1 MPVYQSNSNGRVVYC
16 QQSGLGTK
24 ASAGGLSKI
33 LRTAGG
39 NGIRLSKAATQSNE
53 VRNDGM
59 SQRGRHGT
67 QKTTADYSAELSLG
81 SHDPIIEALMRGTWD
96 SSAIELDAGDFTS
109 ITTTASTIVLAS
121 GSPISLGLRVGD
133 VIRLEDADTTA
144 NNAKNLRITELSSTT
159 ITVADALVVDNS
171 ADTGAKIVRPGKR
184 IINPTTVIE
193 RYFTLEEYEGD
204 IDQSTVLTDFKWGS
218 GKISMSSNGLIMF
231 DPGGIGT
238 GNVEALDAAAS
249 PYFSAPTSTT
259 GAPFSVVDA
268 TIRFKGE
275 DLVELTSFDLSL
287 DIQPTAPDVFGSGAI
302 KYAPDVFTGPLQI
315 GLNLGML
322 RKSLQVLQ
330 DFIAETAYSLHVLAV
345 DNTAEPKDFLAI
357 TVPNFTLGS
366 ADPSALSKQGGGR
379 TQTIQVPPALVG
391 IDTSAS
397 GDKSMIKFQT
407 TSA

>member
-1 MPVYQSNSNGRVVYC
+1 MPTYQSNSNGRVVYC
-16 QQSGLGTK
+16 LQSNLGSK
-24 ASAGGLSKI
+24 ASAGGSSKI

-67 QKTTADYSAELSLG
+67 QKTASDYSAELSLG

-96 SSAIELDAGDFTS
+96 SSALTLDASDFTS

-121 GSPISLGLRVGD
+121 GNPITLGLRVGD

-144 NNAKNLRITELSSTT
+144 NNAKNLRVVELSATT
-159 ITVADALVVDNS
+159 ITVADTLVVDSS
-171 ADTGAKIVRPGKR
+171 ADTSAKIVRPGKR
-184 IINPTTVIE
+184 LINPATLTE

-204 IDQSTVLTDFKWGS
+204 IDQSTVLTDFKWGT
-218 GKISMSSNGLIMF
+218 GKLSMSPNGLIML

-238 GNVEALDAAAS
+238 GKIDALDAAAS
-249 PYFSAPTSTT
+249 PYFSAPTSTS
-259 GAPFSVVDA
+259 GDPFSVVDA

-287 DIQPTAPDVFGSGAI
+287 DIQPNAPDVFGSGAI
-302 KYAPDVFTGPLQI
+302 KFAPDVFTGPLQVSM
-315 GLNLGML
+315 NLTML

-330 DFIAETAYSLHVLAV
+330 DFIAETQYSLHILAV
-345 DNTAEPKDFLAI
+345 NNTAEPKDFLAI

-379 TQTIQVPPALVG
+379 TQTIQVPAALVG
-391 IDTSAS
+391 IDTSAA
-397 GDKSMIKFQT
+397 GDNSMIKFQT
-407 TSA
+407 TST